1 MARSSDAGSVA
12 LDLGPGVGALVVRAD
27 GAAAG
32 EELQIESVG
41 HATSTYRTHAVVR
54 PRRLSKSTVTAAVFP
69 AVPAGRYAVWRT
81 PGAVVEVEVVGGAV
95 KEAIL

>member
-32 EELQIESVG
+32 EELQIQSVDC
-41 HATSTYRTHAVVR
+41 ATSTYRTHAVAR
-54 PRRLSKSTVTAAVFP
+54 PRRLGTSTVTAAVFP

-81 PGAVVEVEVVGGAV
+81 PGAVVVVEVVGGGVMEAV
-95 KEAIL
+95 L